1 MIKKVLA
8 ARGADGDGLS
18 SRSIARWLD
27 KYKAEQTLRLIA
39 DLGSEAEHCAAY
51 SPWLKPFVE
60 RFFRTQNS
68 QLEVCC
74 QGISDI
80 TSVNNRRGVRKPH
93 SRGGAANPSRS

>member
-1 MIKKVLA
+1 MGRIGKFKMDCGA
-8 ARGADGDGLS
+8 AE
-18 SRSIARWLD
+18 
-27 KYKAEQTLRLIA
+27 KAEQTLRLIA

-74 QGISDI
+74 QG
-80 TSVNNRRGVRKPH
+80 
-93 SRGGAANPSRS
+93 